1 MSFDMCWSFFRVI
14 CRSFT
19 EGIFIYSLIA
29 NDKDYS
35 NVHQKIS
42 FFGKKNMFVFSFFYS
57 FLAVLISIVLNV
69 ADFYRL
75 ASVPLVFFYFWYKQR
90 NNHKNSVINYDN
102 TRDVWYA
109 LTTAI
114 ILILAVDSFNSI
126 SHMLLHTSF
135 VLTGTYDIVRSN
147 DVFYQLYKTGLMF
160 LDVFFIFLVYKWQF
174 IKMKDIKSMSMYKRV
189 PISFGLC
196 LVLSAYISY
205 TYYIFYNIP
214 LTDQYRNALL
224 WILALMLPSYVGFY
238 LTITHLTRL
247 LNLKE
252 NHTADENILVWI
264 FNPSILETTH
274 LDIYD
279 SDVFI
284 ANFESKKLA
293 FKRRL
298 KKLGINDEYKG
309 YSELVFCLILT
320 KLFIGLKGWCFER
333 DILGQAS
340 LVIDVPLP
348 KLRKDIENII
358 EQVWLTNETETL
370 IDGYYLP
377 YHGNSTYDQKQ
388 HPKIE
393 EFLIDIA
400 KSV

>member
-90 NNHKNSVINYDN
+90 SNHKNSVINYDN

-160 LDVFFIFLVYKWQF
+160 LDVFFI
-174 IKMKDIKSMSMYKRV
+174 
-189 PISFGLC
+189 
-196 LVLSAYISY
+196 
-205 TYYIFYNIP
+205 
-214 LTDQYRNALL
+214 
-224 WILALMLPSYVGFY
+224 
-238 LTITHLTRL
+238 
-247 LNLKE
+247 
-252 NHTADENILVWI
+252 
-264 FNPSILETTH
+264 
-274 LDIYD
+274 
-279 SDVFI
+279 
-284 ANFESKKLA
+284 
-293 FKRRL
+293 
-298 KKLGINDEYKG
+298 
-309 YSELVFCLILT
+309 
-320 KLFIGLKGWCFER
+320 
-333 DILGQAS
+333 
-340 LVIDVPLP
+340 
-348 KLRKDIENII
+348 
-358 EQVWLTNETETL
+358 
-370 IDGYYLP
+370 
-377 YHGNSTYDQKQ
+377 
-388 HPKIE
+388 
-393 EFLIDIA
+393 
-400 KSV
+400 